1 MSVGMRCSTL
11 DDDAAAQSAELVSSA
26 AQKQL
31 RKVPQHVAEKLVV
44 WAQAVG
50 IYGLEEV
57 RRVPG
62 YHDEPLKGQRAGQR
76 SIRLSRAYRAI
87 YLIAQG
93 TVEFVSVE
101 GVHKH
106 EY

>member
-1 MSVGMRCSTL
+1 MV
-11 DDDAAAQSAELVSSA
+11 VSPG

-31 RKVPQHVAEKLVV
+31 RKVPHHVAEKLFV
-44 WAQAVG
+44 WARSVES
-50 IYGLEEV
+50 YGLEEV
-57 RRVPG
+57 RRAPG
-62 YHDEPLKGQRAGQR
+62 YHDEPLKGQRSGQR

-87 YLIAQG
+87 YVIAQG

-101 GVHKH
+101 EVHKH

>member
-1 MSVGMRCSTL
+1 MVRLVVVST
-11 DDDAAAQSAELVSSA
+11 A

-31 RKVPQHVAEKLVV
+31 RKVPHHVAEKLLV
-44 WAQAVG
+44 WARAVES
-50 IYGLEEV
+50 YGLEEV

-87 YLIAQG
+87 YVIAQG
-93 TVEFVSVE
+93 SVEFVSVE
-101 GVHKH
+101 EVHKH